1 VHLRLGDI
9 APPLATG
16 STAGGDLRHVVL
28 DTDLASEDIFALLY
42 LMQRDDVAIEAVTI
56 TGTGEAHCD
65 PGVRNALSLL
75 ALGERTDVPVAC
87 GRDTPLQG
95 SNAFPQGWRDAAD
108 DLSMV
113 DLPDAV
119 GDLSGPAGLPR
130 PRRLGAARRRATPGH
145 RGHLVRGQG
154 MAEAETT
161 GPTVVGVCFVQ
172 QRSGRPVG
180 AWLSPP
186 VSVST

>member
-1 VHLRLGDI
+1 VVLAAVALVAAACTSGSDDI

-65 PGVRNALSLL
+65 PGVRNALGLL

-87 GRDTPLQG
+87 GRETPLQG
-95 SNAFPQGWRDAAD
+95 SNAFPQEWRDAAD

-113 DLPDAV
+113 DLPDTV
-119 GDLSGPAGLPR
+119 GEPDPR
-130 PRRLGAARRRATPGH
+130 SAPELLITPSTATP
-145 RGHLVRGQG
+145 R
-154 MAEAETT
+154 
-161 GPTVVGVCFVQ
+161 
-172 QRSGRPVG
+172 
-180 AWLSPP
+180 
-186 VSVST
+186 